1 MTQYNDNKKTGA
13 LAWIPIA
20 VILLLAAV
28 ANPSLGLVAPAEAK
42 KAQVDPEDAPIAD
55 LDIRTYGF
63 AGKNAYVEVYGTAGG
78 TLPEH
83 GNEAIAY
90 VLQVVTA
97 GGEAQTWAV
106 DSHEA
111 QHGGSTDPSTMWHA
125 HRVHLTE
132 HPDTGEMTC
141 LNEVDE
147 VTHAMADGSRM
158 IFEEFKVRTDKGVKA
173 VVVKEI
179 TSALTVELT
188 VLVEDPDN
196 PPEGTECIAEV
207 SHVFDTADL
216 GKVRDSRPR

>member
-1 MTQYNDNKKTGA
+1 MKTIKTAA
-13 LAWIPIA
+13 LPIA
-20 VILLLAAV
+20 GVLLLAAFTV
-28 ANPSLGLVAPAEAK
+28 PSLGLTDIAEAK
-42 KAQVDPEDAPIAD
+42 KVNEDPQGDSPFAD

-63 AGKNAYVEVYGTAGG
+63 QGKNAYIEVYGTAGG

-83 GNEAIAY
+83 GDEAIAY
-90 VLQVVTA
+90 VLNVVTA
-97 GGEAQTWAV
+97 TGEAQTWAI

-111 QHGGSTDPSTMWHA
+111 QHGESGDPSTMWHA
-125 HRVHLTE
+125 HRVHLTA

-147 VTHAMADGSRM
+147 VTHAMTDGRRM
-158 IFEEFKVRTDKGVKA
+158 IFEEFKVRTERGVQA

-179 TSALTVELT
+179 TSALTVELH

-196 PPEGTECIAEV
+196 PPEGTACIAEV
-207 SHVFDTADL
+207 SDVFDIADL